1 MSAPSPLPVVRAVTD
16 LRAAVSAWRAA
27 GLRTAFVPTMGALHE
42 GHLSLVRLG
51 REKADRVAASVFV
64 NPTQFA
70 PTEDLDRYPRQEE
83 RDAELLAS
91 AGCDLLFAP
100 SAAEMYPADFA
111 TSVTVSGLTEDLE
124 GRFRPQMFG
133 GVATVVAKLLIGA
146 GADVAVFGE
155 KDYQQLLVIRRMA
168 KDLNL
173 PVEIVPG
180 PTVREPDGLAM
191 SSRNAYLGA
200 AERAVAAQLNVI
212 LGEAAAKV
220 RAGEA
225 VEKAEAEATAA
236 VLLAG
241 FERVDY
247 VAVRSAEDLGPYRPG
262 QPARALAAAW
272 LGQTRLI
279 DNLPV

>member
-1 MSAPSPLPVVRAVTD
+1 MSDTSPLPVVRTVAE
-16 LRAAVSAWRAA
+16 LRTVISGWKAE

-42 GHLSLVRLG
+42 GHLSLVRQG
-51 REKADRVAASVFV
+51 RERADRVAASVFV

-70 PTEDLDRYPRQEE
+70 PTEDLDRYPRQEAK
-83 RDAELLAS
+83 DAELLAS

-111 TSVTVSGLTEDLE
+111 TSVAVSGVSEDLE

-155 KDYQQLLVIRRMA
+155 KDFQQLLVIKRMA

-180 PTVREPDGLAM
+180 ETVREADGLAM
-191 SSRNAYLGA
+191 SSRNGYLA
-200 AERAVAAQLNVI
+200 PAERTVAAQLNVV
-212 LGEAAAKV
+212 LREAAA
-220 RAGEA
+220 RATAGEPI
-225 VEKAEAEATAA
+225 ETIEREAAA
-236 VLLAG
+236 ALLLAG

-247 VAVRSAEDLGPYRPG
+247 VAVRSAESLGPFQLG
-262 QPARALAAAW
+262 EPARVLAAAW
-272 LGQTRLI
+272 LGTTRLI
-279 DNLPV
+279 DNLAV

>member
-1 MSAPSPLPVVRAVTD
+1 MSDTSPLPVVRTVAE
-16 LRAAVSAWRAA
+16 LRAVISGWKAE

-42 GHLSLVRLG
+42 GHLSLVRRG
-51 REKADRVAASVFV
+51 RDRADRVAASVFV

-70 PTEDLDRYPRQEE
+70 PTEDLDRYPRQEAK
-83 RDAELLAS
+83 DAELLAS

-111 TSVTVSGLTEDLE
+111 TSVAVSGVSEDLE

-155 KDYQQLLVIRRMA
+155 KDFQQLLVIKRMA

-180 PTVREPDGLAM
+180 ETVREADGLAM
-191 SSRNAYLGA
+191 SSRNGYLA
-200 AERAVAAQLNVI
+200 PAERTVAAQLNVV
-212 LGEAAAKV
+212 LREAAA
-220 RAGEA
+220 RATAGEPI
-225 VEKAEAEATAA
+225 ETIEREAAA
-236 VLLAG
+236 ALLLAG

-247 VAVRSAEDLGPYRPG
+247 VAVRSAENLGPFQLG
-262 QPARALAAAW
+262 EPARVLAAAW
-272 LGQTRLI
+272 LGKTRLI
-279 DNLPV
+279 DNLAV